1 MTGQC
6 FNQLKL
12 TGLDKLDE
20 ALPEADILIS
30 STASPEPVI
39 RHSDVRSALKK
50 RRHRPMF
57 LVDIAVPR
65 DIEPRVSDLKDVY
78 LYTIDD
84 LQRVVDENMQQRSK
98 AAQSAQS
105 DVDAAVAEF
114 MRWMYGLRA
123 ARSLKRIRQQ
133 SHEHERDLSEKAL
146 RKLRAGQD
154 PVEVVQQLASTLT
167 NRILHLPTKRLREL
181 AESQDYEL
189 LKAADR
195 IFRPDGQDEE
205 E

>member
-1 MTGQC
+1 
-6 FNQLKL
+6 
-12 TGLDKLDE
+12 
-20 ALPEADILIS
+20 
-30 STASPEPVI
+30 
-39 RHSDVRSALKK
+39 
-50 RRHRPMF
+50 
-57 LVDIAVPR
+57 
-65 DIEPRVSDLKDVY
+65 
-78 LYTIDD
+78 
-84 LQRVVDENMQQRSK
+84 MQQRSN

-105 DVDAAVAEF
+105 DVDAAVDDF

-133 SHEHERDLSEKAL
+133 SHDHERDLTEKAL

>member
-1 MTGQC
+1 
-6 FNQLKL
+6 
-12 TGLDKLDE
+12 
-20 ALPEADILIS
+20 
-30 STASPEPVI
+30 
-39 RHSDVRSALKK
+39 
-50 RRHRPMF
+50 MF

-65 DIEPRVSDLKDVY
+65 DIEPAVSSLKDVY

-84 LQRVVDENMQQRSK
+84 LQQVVDENMHQRSL
-98 AAQSAQS
+98 AAESAQS
-105 DVDAAVAEF
+105 DVNAAVDEF